1 LNYWQEWIDR
11 TRDKLAE
18 CNCASENLS
27 ELKGR
32 LHQIQTI
39 RQSLEQGHHKLRYV
53 SELRERVIL
62 NTEQSGSLQ
71 IQEDTDVLRQDFD
84 KLARD
89 VQESREALQGRI
101 AVLEDIDKAHQMFV
115 DWLQEMVNKASNRFD
130 HSILWY

>member
-1 LNYWQEWIDR
+1 MNELQEWIDR

-18 CNCASENLS
+18 CSGASENLP

-32 LHQIQTI
+32 LHQIQMI

-53 SELRERVIL
+53 FELKERVIL

-89 VQESREALQGRI
+89 VQESRETLQGRI

-115 DWLQEMVNKASNRFD
+115 DWLQEMVNKVIGRTEYFQTF
-130 HSILWY
+130 

>member
-1 LNYWQEWIDR
+1 M
-11 TRDKLAE
+11 
-18 CNCASENLS
+18 
-27 ELKGR
+27 
-32 LHQIQTI
+32 I

-53 SELRERVIL
+53 FELKERVIL

-89 VQESREALQGRI
+89 VQESRETLQGRI

-115 DWLQEMVNKASNRFD
+115 DWLQEMVNKVIGRTEYFQTF
-130 HSILWY
+130 